1 MTDEQR
7 EALHRVYKRAGIGLG
22 VAALLW
28 TGAILL
34 GGRLEE
40 NNVRWLIPAG
50 AAALSIYCFSLYAKS
65 RDEE

>member
-1 MTDEQR
+1 MSEERDR
-7 EALHRVYKRAGIGLG
+7 LHRAYKRAGIGLG
-22 VAALLW
+22 AAALLW

-40 NNVRWLIPAG
+40 NNVRWLIPMG
-50 AAALSIYCFSLYAKS
+50 AAALSVYCFSVWAKS